1 MKEAIVGVVFVFLS
15 GCLVG
20 SLGQINHIES
30 IYNRAI
36 CKQLYKDTET
46 YLKQIQKPFNEN
58 ITKIKEVSNDMEN
71 N

>member
-1 MKEAIVGVVFVFLS
+1 MRETIAVLVFVFLF
-15 GCLVG
+15 GCLLG
-20 SLGQINHIES
+20 TLGQINHIES

-58 ITKIKEVSNDMEN
+58 VTKISEVEDGN
-71 N
+71 

>member
-1 MKEAIVGVVFVFLS
+1 MKEAIVGVVLVFLF
-15 GCLVG
+15 GCLFG
-20 SLGQINHIES
+20 SIGQINHIES

-58 ITKIKEVSNDMEN
+58 VTKIKEVIE
-71 N
+71 